1 MRNPLHLREREVCF
15 GNYQKNLVLTMRL
28 VVFLLEHLSLRKG
41 KVFGIGERNMYSAED
56 VFIFFSYKQFTE
68 SLNRKL

>member
-1 MRNPLHLREREVCF
+1 MCF
-15 GNYQKNLVLTMRL
+15 GNCQKKIGIDDEIGS
-28 VVFLLEHLSLRKG
+28 LLEHLSLCKG

>member
-1 MRNPLHLREREVCF
+1 VFFAIAKNF
-15 GNYQKNLVLTMRL
+15 GIDDEIGS
-28 VVFLLEHLSLRKG
+28 LLEHLSLRKG

>member
-1 MRNPLHLREREVCF
+1 MFLAIAKNF
-15 GNYQKNLVLTMRL
+15 GIDDEIGS
-28 VVFLLEHLSLRKG
+28 LLEHLSLCKG

>member
-1 MRNPLHLREREVCF
+1 MFWQLPKKF
-15 GNYQKNLVLTMRL
+15 GIDDEIGS
-28 VVFLLEHLSLRKG
+28 LLEHLSLRKG

>member
-1 MRNPLHLREREVCF
+1 MRNPLHLREMEVCF
-15 GNYQKNLVLTMRL
+15 GNWQKK
-28 VVFLLEHLSLRKG
+28 FGIDDEIGSLLEHLSLRKG